1 MFCLISTSCLKFSEF
16 SAAAT
21 LVRCPKGL
29 FVTNSFY
36 FFSIIWT
43 DAWRFGCSAALN
55 RLPSPVNIR
64 AELLGPGG
72 RRREFHEGLMMKPQ
86 RKTFFIIWS
95 VSTDK
100 DLFLIS
106 LWAWKPLSA
115 CLQGCLDDPTSSV
128 VLQKGLLGL
137 RRTCS
142 RSSRIQ
148 PPNREQA
155 AHEAALIQSISTECD
170 PAGQLWVMV

>member
-1 MFCLISTSCLKFSEF
+1 MCCFFSPSCLQIIKHCSPVNLFCLISTSCLKFSES

-21 LVRCPKGL
+21 LVSCLKGP

-72 RRREFHEGLMMKPQ
+72 RGRKFHEGLMMKPQ
-86 RKTFFIIWS
+86 RETFFIIWS

-100 DLFLIS
+100 DWFLIS
-106 LWAWKPLSA
+106 LWARKPFK
-115 CLQGCLDDPTSSV
+115 CLFAGV
-128 VLQKGLLGL
+128 FG
-137 RRTCS
+137 
-142 RSSRIQ
+142 RSHFYCGVTKRAFGIRK
-148 PPNREQA
+148 N
-155 AHEAALIQSISTECD
+155 T
-170 PAGQLWVMV
+170 